1 MQVQMSQIIVP
12 STIQKKLP
20 TREKTLQT
28 TNTRFTF
35 NISNIDSLFPGFK
48 LGDFAV
54 LYGPQTLTSLAS
66 MLCVRAQLPAQM
78 GGLESDVV
86 FIDCANSSSLL
97 NIGNIARH
105 QHLNAKTAFEG
116 IHDMRVY
123 SAYRLTNVI
132 MEKLQEAVESCDAQ
146 LVVISDLANPFLQD
160 NVNDQEAKAVYS
172 QIISYLSAFAKK
184 HRIIIIATYLSHES
198 SQRNSTLQELT
209 TAKANTV
216 LRFTKTPYTKE
227 VELEKHPS
235 YMLGV
240 ADLTCENQ
248 VLTDYMGAVKDSP
261 NYFLM

>member
-1 MQVQMSQIIVP
+1 MQMQMSQIIVP
-12 STIQKKLP
+12 SAIQKKLP

-28 TNTRFTF
+28 TSRRFTF
-35 NISNIDSLFPGFK
+35 NISNIDSLYPGFK
-48 LGDFAV
+48 AGDFAV
-54 LYGPQTLTSLAS
+54 LYGPQSLTSLAS
-66 MLCVRAQLPAQM
+66 LLCVRAQLPAQM

-86 FIDCANSSSLL
+86 FIDCASSSSLL
-97 NIGNIARH
+97 NIGNVARH
-105 QHLNAKTAFEG
+105 QHLNSKTALEG
-116 IHDMRVY
+116 VYNMRVY

-132 MEKLQEAVESCDAQ
+132 MEKLQEAVESCDAK

-172 QIISYLSAFAKK
+172 QIMSYLSAFAKK
-184 HRIIIIATYLSHES
+184 HHLIIVATYLPHES
-198 SQRNSTLQELT
+198 TPRNSILQEIT

-240 ADLTCENQ
+240 ADLTSENQ
-248 VLTDYMGAVKDSP
+248 VLTDFMGAVKDNP